1 MGGKRKCFQRP
12 IITFILRFPFSPQYK
27 CHLIAVVCGV
37 VLTLL
42 LKKIL
47 SKCNWVKLQFER
59 NQLEMSMNTISQ
71 SFVLFKNLCLKK
83 KTGKNYL
90 PARYSLCVGE
100 SLLCYSRLLNMNTP
114 PCNQWKD
121 TLTSLWCHSW
131 SLLCTKTLS
140 TPNGPKDPTW
150 WPFYP

>member
-83 KTGKNYL
+83 KQERIIYQQGIPCVLENH
-90 PARYSLCVGE
+90 YSAIRDC
-100 SLLCYSRLLNMNTP
+100 
-114 PCNQWKD
+114 
-121 TLTSLWCHSW
+121 
-131 SLLCTKTLS
+131 
-140 TPNGPKDPTW
+140 
-150 WPFYP
+150 